1 MKNIDIKEFMKLVVS
16 CLVYIVVA
24 TLFGEYIISRNIN
37 ILLQI
42 GALFVMMMYTVLQ
55 IRYVVRYVYNLIN
68 F

>member
-24 TLFGEYIISRNIN
+24 TLFGEYIVSRNIN

>member
-1 MKNIDIKEFMKLVVS
+1 MKNIDIKEFMKLVIS